1 MFGLG
6 FKKNKKQTKNPKQT
20 NKQTEKH
27 IYLSIVNRKTYL
39 LKNVFPAKMIN
50 NWFLCLFVTVSLS
63 LSECVVGGKG

>member
-50 NWFLCLFVTVSLS
+50 N
-63 LSECVVGGKG
+63 